1 MLLMVY
7 CLYKYILVVVVVM
20 IFVELNCYS
29 MMNKDNLVNLN
40 QYNRVFVA
48 VVEEDK
54 QMNHVVEE
62 DKQMDQIVEEDKQMD
77 QFVEE
82 TE

>member
-1 MLLMVY
+1 
-7 CLYKYILVVVVVM
+7 
-20 IFVELNCYS
+20 